1 MQTNEQ
7 LLLAIENYLAQTEF
21 PAEPERLYAPIGY
34 SLAGGGKRLR
44 PMLLMLAHGIFT
56 DRFQAALPAAAA
68 VEVFHNFTL
77 LHDDIMDNAAVRRG
91 KPSVYAKW
99 GPSVAI
105 LSGDAMMICA
115 YRLLSEVPAELLP
128 RILGTFN
135 TMALEVCEGQ
145 QYDMDF
151 ESKRKVSV
159 VEYMHMIELKTS
171 VLLAGSVT
179 IGAMLGGA
187 SEEDCRKLRRF
198 AIELG
203 LAFQLQDDLLDS
215 YGDDRLGK
223 AIGGDILEGK
233 QTYLMITAMSRA
245 DEATREALRTTRLDA
260 RLSDAEKIAAVKSI
274 YDRLDVPRLTEQQ
287 ISLRFER
294 ALSILDTLS
303 ADKARTQ
310 RIREYA
316 ESLIGRKTDMR
327 RSDIEIMAP
336 VGSYES
342 LAAAIQAGADS
353 VYFGVGKLNMRSASA
368 ANFTLDDLAKIVAT
382 ARAAGVKTYL
392 TVNTIVY
399 EDELRT
405 VHEVIDRAKAEGI
418 DAVIASDFAAILYA
432 RRIGVE
438 VHISTQSNISNSEA
452 VKFFSQWADTVV
464 LARELTLEQVARIHR
479 EIAENDI
486 RGPRG
491 ELVQLEMFAH
501 GALCM
506 SVSGKCYLSLYE
518 TNCSANRGACRQLCR
533 RKYTVTD
540 KETGA
545 ALDVDGRYVLSPK
558 DLCTV
563 DFLDKFIGAGVRV
576 LKIEGR
582 ARGAEYVKRVVECY
596 DEALRAIEA
605 GTYTPELAAGLK
617 ERLAMVFNRGFWEGY
632 YAGRPVA
639 EHSEHY
645 GSAATRRKVYVG
657 KVTNFYKRISVAE
670 VLVEAAPLAV
680 GEEIF
685 FMGATTGVAEQTL
698 AELHDTDGKP
708 VPSVAQGT
716 LCAVRTQGTI
726 RRGDQLYKFV
736 DAQ

>member
-1 MQTNEQ
+1 
-7 LLLAIENYLAQTEF
+7 
-21 PAEPERLYAPIGY
+21 
-34 SLAGGGKRLR
+34 
-44 PMLLMLAHGIFT
+44 
-56 DRFQAALPAAAA
+56 
-68 VEVFHNFTL
+68 
-77 LHDDIMDNAAVRRG
+77 
-91 KPSVYAKW
+91 
-99 GPSVAI
+99 
-105 LSGDAMMICA
+105 
-115 YRLLSEVPAELLP
+115 
-128 RILGTFN
+128 
-135 TMALEVCEGQ
+135 
-145 QYDMDF
+145 
-151 ESKRKVSV
+151 
-159 VEYMHMIELKTS
+159 
-171 VLLAGSVT
+171 
-179 IGAMLGGA
+179 
-187 SEEDCRKLRRF
+187 
-198 AIELG
+198 
-203 LAFQLQDDLLDS
+203 
-215 YGDDRLGK
+215 
-223 AIGGDILEGK
+223 
-233 QTYLMITAMSRA
+233 
-245 DEATREALRTTRLDA
+245 
-260 RLSDAEKIAAVKSI
+260 
-274 YDRLDVPRLTEQQ
+274 
-287 ISLRFER
+287 
-294 ALSILDTLS
+294 
-303 ADKARTQ
+303 
-310 RIREYA
+310 
-316 ESLIGRKTDMR
+316 
-327 RSDIEIMAP
+327 MAP

-605 GTYTPELAAGLK
+605 GTYTPELAAGL
-617 ERLAMVFNRGFWEGY
+617 
-632 YAGRPVA
+632 
-639 EHSEHY
+639 
-645 GSAATRRKVYVG
+645 
-657 KVTNFYKRISVAE
+657 TNFYKRISVAE

-708 VPSVAQGT
+708 VPSVAHGT